1 MRGDMSPLQYDDG
14 YVTQSYYITHNI
26 RSVFLPVIIMLA
38 TTNAILHSVNHAHP
52 AGVLGVAIML
62 HVSIP

>member
-14 YVTQSYYITHNI
+14 YVTQSYDITHNI

-38 TTNAILHSVNHAHP
+38 TANAILHSVNHAHP
-52 AGVLGVAIML
+52 AGALGVAIML